1 MSGNGIPFDV
11 VANALEFRGIPNPV
25 IERFVLPKR
34 LSSTAQSGVDITS
47 RNSLDR
53 TGNLGERNI
62 RVEQNVHVIGHDD
75 VSMQQ
80 EAAALRA
87 AKDRIFGI
95 VGELRIGQPERT
107 SLGGIE
113 GGIKFPELLSGIIFW
128 IDLRGFCGTGISA
141 CPEPRRARAVF
152 L

>member
-1 MSGNGIPFDV
+1 MGGNGIPFDV

-25 IERFVLPKR
+25 IERLVLPKR

-53 TGNLGERNI
+53 TGNLCERSI
-62 RVEQNVHVIGHDD
+62 RVEQNVHMIGHDD

-80 EAAALRA
+80 EAAALRS
-87 AKDRIFGI
+87 AKDRIFGV
-95 VGELRIGQPERT
+95 VGELRVSQPERT
-107 SLGGIE
+107 SFGSVE
-113 GGIKFPELLSGIIFW
+113 GGIKFVELLSGIIFW
-128 IDLRGFCGTGISA
+128 IDFRGFRGTGISA
-141 CPEPRRARAVF
+141 CAVF